1 MLAPAGTVILVVLKD
16 RLFATRS
23 MVTLFTLIVFKVEAV
38 TVTLTV
44 LYTTGITGVWSLFA
58 S

>member
-1 MLAPAGTVILVVLKD
+1 MILVVLKD